1 MQETSQAETE
11 TQLWLAGYSSQ
22 QYSQRTT
29 GMADASSGAEAPR
42 NERVDHFGFPSR
54 FRGLGR

>member
-1 MQETSQAETE
+1 LFAREQLSACAVWIPDKARAIRAGGRHLAQARST
-11 TQLWLAGYSSQ
+11 
-22 QYSQRTT
+22 
-29 GMADASSGAEAPR
+29 